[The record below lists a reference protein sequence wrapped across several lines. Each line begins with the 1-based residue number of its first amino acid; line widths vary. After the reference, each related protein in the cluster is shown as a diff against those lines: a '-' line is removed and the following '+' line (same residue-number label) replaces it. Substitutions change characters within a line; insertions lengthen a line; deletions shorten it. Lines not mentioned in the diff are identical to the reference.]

1 MMSLCRRTDGAEEK
15 DAANDGKAG
24 SKRSADGEAGD
35 DGASAKRV
43 KTEEA
48 AIEVCM
54 LAHPAPAYACVA
66 YTSAAV
72 VTGKVACTSSHS
84 SCCSFC
90 T

>member
-1 MMSLCRRTDGAEEK
+1 MTDDAEKKE
-15 DAANDGKAG
+15 DVSNAKAG

-48 AIEVCM
+48 ATEVCM
-54 LAHPAPAYACVA
+54 FAHPGPAYACVA

-72 VTGKVACTSSHS
+72 VTGKVACMSIHS